1 MEPIRALSQI
11 EQAFTISNEAYPL
24 SVVCVLKLEKT
35 PLPEV
40 VESALEA
47 LQTRHI
53 LLRAGISQKG
63 SQYTFVAL
71 NPVRTIP
78 FFQEERIT
86 ANHWELVTT
95 SALNTHFEM
104 AGPLMKCWCVSARP
118 MEKCELIVAFHH
130 SIIDGHAARLLLHE
144 LLSLIG
150 EVPLP
155 DLSAESPPG
164 VAMLPPAFRG
174 RRLVAKLLPFSLRE
188 MIAEFTYR
196 IKGQSSPIPPSAENA
211 IITLKLPADMS
222 RRVMYQAGRKG
233 LELNS
238 ILSAA
243 IVSAT
248 WKNRYPDSRSGK
260 ARIIGF
266 VDLRRMIYPE
276 PLDHELGCHIS
287 MLRFSVAMK
296 QTSTIWEIAGEI
308 RRKIFAARRRGD
320 VMIMA
325 YLSKA
330 LIRFA
335 LRMKNMR
342 LGTSALSFI
351 GKLDLEQRYGAYP
364 LEDVK
369 AFITNNQFGP
379 EFSGFGKI
387 MFGRIELDFTY
398 LSSEMTKE
406 EAEALVAAIRD
417 TLESVAEMS

>member
-1 MEPIRALSQI
+1 MERIRPLSQI
-11 EQAFTISNEAYPL
+11 EQAFTLSNETYPL

-40 VESALEA
+40 VKSALAA
-47 LQTRHI
+47 LQTRHV

-63 SQYTFVAL
+63 NQYTFVAL
-71 NPVRTIP
+71 HPVHAIP

-86 ANHWELVTT
+86 PDHWEVVTT
-95 SALNTHFEM
+95 IALNTQFEI
-104 AGPLMKCWCVSARP
+104 AGPLMKCWSVSTRQIDQ
-118 MEKCELIVAFHH
+118 CELIVAFHH

-155 DLSAESPPG
+155 DISTESPR

-174 RRLVAKLLPFSLRE
+174 RRLAAKLLPFSLRE
-188 MIAEFTYR
+188 MIAEFEYR
-196 IKGQSSPIPPSAENA
+196 IQGQRSPIPPSAENA
-211 IITLKLPADMS
+211 IITLKLPADIS
-222 RRVMYQAGRKG
+222 RRIMYQAGRKG

-248 WKNRYPDSRSGK
+248 WKKRYPDSRNGK

-266 VDLRRMIYPE
+266 VDLRRMIQPE

-287 MLRFSVAMK
+287 MLRMSIAME
-296 QTSTIWEIAGEI
+296 QTSTVWEIAGEI

-325 YLSKA
+325 YISKA

-351 GKLDLEQRYGAYP
+351 GKLDLERQYGAYP

-379 EFSGFGKI
+379 EFSGFGKM

-417 TLESVAEMS
+417 TLENVAEMP